1 MIKNW
6 PITLCAGAALLA
18 ACTSRTPEADLYQG
32 VVEYQERDLGF
43 EMTGRITAL
52 YVQEGDRL
60 PAHALVAR
68 IAPELEESTLA
79 ARESEARAA
88 QAQLALLRAGSR
100 PEDIQALAARVESAR
115 ANEELMRANAE
126 RARKLFA
133 AQATP
138 QAALDDA
145 NAQLLRGQA
154 DTRAAVEALR
164 ASRAG
169 ARAQEIKAAGDRYAA
184 AQASTDA
191 QRERLARYELR
202 ALDPGEVLEVHL
214 RPGELAL
221 AGLPV
226 VTVADTTH
234 PYADVFVPQA
244 SIGAIQVGA
253 AAHAR
258 VDSLAH
264 EVPGR
269 VERVS
274 RRTEF
279 SPRYLFS
286 RAERANLVVRVRVR
300 FEDPTREL
308 HAGVPIF
315 VRIGGAAAPQTVDAG
330 MVPP

>member
-1 MIKNW
+1 V
-6 PITLCAGAALLA
+6 
-18 ACTSRTPEADLYQG
+18 EA
-32 VVEYQERDLGF
+32 
-43 EMTGRITAL
+43 
-52 YVQEGDRL
+52 
-60 PAHALVAR
+60 
-68 IAPELEESTLA
+68 
-79 ARESEARAA
+79 
-88 QAQLALLRAGSR
+88 
-100 PEDIQALAARVESAR
+100 AR
-115 ANEELMRANAE
+115 ANEALTRANAE
-126 RARKLFA
+126 RSRKLFA
-133 AQATP
+133 SQATP
-138 QAALDDA
+138 QAALDEA
-145 NAQLLRGQA
+145 NAQFLRAQA

-164 ASRAG
+164 AARAG
-169 ARAQEIKAAGDRYAA
+169 ARTQEIKAAQGRYAA
-184 AQASTDA
+184 AQASSDE

-226 VTVADTTH
+226 VTVADTAH

-244 SIGAIQVGA
+244 AIGGIQVGA
-253 AAHAR
+253 AARAR

-286 RAERANLVVRVRVR
+286 RTERANLVVRVRVR
-300 FEDPTREL
+300 FDDPAREL

-315 VRIGGAAAPQTVDAG
+315 VRVTGGAAPVSTVDAG
-330 MVPP
+330 GPP

>member
-6 PITLCAGAALLA
+6 LIAVWVVAPLLA
-18 ACTSRTPEADLYQG
+18 GCASRTPEADLYQG

-60 PAHALVAR
+60 AAQALVAR
-68 IAPELEESTLA
+68 IAPELEQSTLA
-79 ARESEARAA
+79 ARVSEAQAA
-88 QAQLALLRAGSR
+88 GAQLALLRAGTR
-100 PEDIQALAARVESAR
+100 PEDVQALAARLESAR
-115 ANEELMRANAE
+115 ANQALMQANAD

-133 AQATP
+133 SQATP

-145 NAQLLRGQA
+145 NAQLLRAQA
-154 DTRAAVEALR
+154 DTRAATEALR
-164 ASRAG
+164 AARAG
-169 ARAQEIKAAGDRYAA
+169 ARTQEIKAAQDRFAA
-184 AQASTDA
+184 AQASSDE
-191 QRERLARYELR
+191 QRERLARHELR

-214 RPGELAL
+214 RPGELAV

-244 SIGAIQVGA
+244 AIGGIQVGA
-253 AAHAR
+253 AARAR

-264 EVPGR
+264 EIAGR
-269 VERVS
+269 VERIS

-286 RAERANLVVRVRVR
+286 RTERANLVVRVRVR
-300 FEDPTREL
+300 FDDPTRDL
-308 HAGVPIF
+308 HAGVPVF
-315 VRIGGAAAPQTVDAG
+315 VHIGGGAAP
-330 MVPP
+330 